1 MSKEILFKC
10 SKCSTIYHEPRIICP
25 KCNGLVL
32 THYSRPK
39 HLEIHGEYEGI
50 WKLKKHLPP
59 IPFNYVVSLDEGST
73 PLLKIENFASKIKYK
88 GKILVKDET
97 RNPTGSF
104 RDRVATV
111 IVSHALYVGAKK
123 LICATDGNTGASI
136 AAYAAKAG
144 IECTA
149 IVPKNA
155 DYGKIL
161 QMIAYGSK
169 ILEHGEIIDEAVLK
183 ALQISLANNYYQATA
198 ELNPLSIEGL
208 KTISYEI
215 LMKMKN
221 VPEWIVTP
229 AGSGLTLLSL
239 ALGFKELHELGF
251 VKKKPRFL
259 IVQSLACSPIVD
271 AIEKSE
277 KETMIKEF
285 KKHIPGL
292 DSCKPLILPHVI
304 KLAKEYE
311 CRGVRVSYVETL
323 NHVDAIA
330 KLEGLF
336 LEPAAASA
344 FAGLAKAVKEGII
357 EGDEEIVV
365 LAPATGL
372 KASMLYARE
381 PSRKKYVPK
390 LSGINTKAMILEVLK
405 SKGPMHGYGLWKE
418 LGLMLSVQAIYQ
430 HLEEL
435 RRKGLV
441 KVEVKGR
448 RKIYSLTDKG
458 LRISEVLG
466 KI

>member
-1 MSKEILFKC
+1 MSENVLFKC
-10 SKCSTIYHEPRIICP
+10 LNCSTMYREPRIICP
-25 KCNGLVL
+25 KCSGLVL
-32 THYSRPK
+32 AYYPKPK
-39 HLEIHGEYEGI
+39 HLEIRDEYEGI
-50 WKLKKHLPP
+50 WKFGKHLPP
-59 IPFNYVVSLDEGST
+59 IPLNYVVSMNEGNT
-73 PLLKIENFASKIKYK
+73 PLLRMKNFSLKIKYK
-88 GKILVKDET
+88 GEILVKDET

-136 AAYAAKAG
+136 SAYAAKAG

-149 IVPKNA
+149 IVPRNA

-169 ILEHGEIIDEAVLK
+169 ILEYGEIIDEAVLK
-183 ALQISLANNYYQATA
+183 ALQMSLANNYYQATA
-198 ELNPLSIEGL
+198 ELNPLSVEGL

-215 LMKMKN
+215 FVKMKDT
-221 VPEWIVTP
+221 PDWIVTP

-239 ALGFKELHELGF
+239 ALGFKELHELHLIR
-251 VKKKPRFL
+251 KKPRFL
-259 IVQSLACSPIVD
+259 VIQSLACSPIVD
-271 AIEKSE
+271 AIEES
-277 KETMIKEF
+277 KEEMACKGSR
-285 KKHIPGL
+285 KHIPGL

-304 KLAKEYE
+304 KMVKEYE
-311 CRGVRVSYVETL
+311 CRGVKVSYVEAL
-323 NHVDAIA
+323 NYVDTIA

-344 FAGLAKAVKEGII
+344 FAGLAKAVKENII
-357 EGDEEIVV
+357 EDDKKVVV

-372 KASMLYARE
+372 KASMLYAKE

-390 LSGINTKAMILEVLK
+390 LSGINTKAMILEILK

-418 LGLMLSVQAIYQ
+418 LGLMLSVQAVYQ

-441 KVEVKGR
+441 KVEIKGR
-448 RKIYSLTDKG
+448 KKVYSLTDKG
-458 LRISEVLG
+458 LRISEVLS